1 MINKWVSKRR
11 RILVVLVIAIIVM
24 GFVGVLMNI
33 RLKSLLRTYMERQV
47 TEQART
53 LADLSSEQFELEIHN
68 LENIARNIMEDENE
82 AESIL
87 NLVADDNENIS
98 MGILRL
104 DGTTLVGYSLSFSDF
119 NGIQKS
125 FRGHSAVS
133 YKKGLGALFTT
144 PIYDGEN
151 VKYVLYKLYGDSVLG
166 DKFGVSCYN
175 GQGLASIMDQ
185 NEQMVIPFSNPQF
198 SAEEFINSSAVQTA
212 MPELWEKMNIDT
224 AASVYYEDKDG
235 GHFLFVSEI
244 SQLGLY
250 LTGMVPVDVVAAGIT
265 TISALILWVFGLL
278 IVMFAVGMVY
288 LLSAEE
294 KVRESDA
301 LREAKNM
308 AEQANHAKSDFLAN
322 MSHEI
327 RTPINAI
334 MGMNE
339 MVLRESKD
347 EAILEYASNIQS
359 ASRTLLSLINDILD
373 FSKIEAGRM
382 EIIPVPYKTAGFLND
397 VVNMIEIKAKQ
408 KQLDFL
414 VEIDPA
420 LPSVLEGDEVRNRQ
434 IIINILNNAVKY
446 TKEGMVKFLVKGIR
460 TDNDFLLMMQVK
472 DSGIGIKEEDLNKL
486 FDSFQRLD
494 LEQNR
499 NIEGT
504 GLGLAITHNLVE
516 QMHGRMEVSSEYGK
530 GSVFTIYLTQ
540 EIIDSSP
547 MGDFRQKSEESA
559 KQTADSSQSFTASDA
574 KVLVVDDNKM
584 NLMVVKALLKN
595 TGIQITT
602 CMSGAECLELTREE
616 YFDVILLDH
625 MMPEMDGVETL
636 SRLKQSENPCKN
648 VPAIALTANAIVGAR
663 EEYLKAGFA
672 DYLSKPIEG
681 SQLEIMLLKY
691 IPQDKIHYE
700 HPENESN
707 RKQPTANEPTAQSY
721 INKALGLQYCSGS
734 KEFYAE
740 VLALYCSSCEDEIA
754 KMQNALKAED
764 WKKYTVY
771 VHGLKSTSMNIGAEQ
786 LSTAAKELE
795 FAGKSITESDN
806 GREGKTYIREHHE
819 AVMELYRATV
829 LEGEIILK
837 ENIR

>member
-104 DGTTLVGYSLSFSDF
+104 DGTTLVGNSLSFSDF

-250 LTGMVPVDVVAAGIT
+250 LTGMAPVDVVAAGIT

-460 TDNDFLLMMQVK
+460 TDNGFLLMMQVK

-707 RKQPTANEPTAQSY
+707 RKQPTANEPTAKSY

-734 KEFYAE
+734 TEFYAE
-740 VLALYCSSCEDEIA
+740 VLALYCSSCEDEIT
-754 KMQNALKAED
+754 KMQNALEAED

-819 AVMELYRATV
+819 AVMELYRATL
-829 LEGEIILK
+829 LEGEKLLK
-837 ENIR
+837 EMR

>member
-87 NLVADDNENIS
+87 NMVADDNENIS

-185 NEQMVIPFSNPQF
+185 NEQMVIPFSDPQF
-198 SAEEFINSSAVQTA
+198 SAKEFINSSAVQTA
-212 MPELWEKMNIDT
+212 LPILWEKMNIDT

-382 EIIPVPYKTAGFLND
+382 EIIPAPYKTAGFLND

-414 VEIDPA
+414 VEIDQA

-559 KQTADSSQSFTASDA
+559 KQAADSSQSFTAPDA

-806 GREGKTYIREHHE
+806 DREGKTYIREHHE

>member
-104 DGTTLVGYSLSFSDF
+104 DGTTLVGNSLSFSDF

-250 LTGMVPVDVVAAGIT
+250 LTGMAPADVVAAGIT

-460 TDNDFLLMMQVK
+460 TDNGFLLMMQVK

-602 CMSGAECLELTREE
+602 CMSGAECLELTR
-616 YFDVILLDH
+616 
-625 MMPEMDGVETL
+625 
-636 SRLKQSENPCKN
+636 
-648 VPAIALTANAIVGAR
+648 
-663 EEYLKAGFA
+663 
-672 DYLSKPIEG
+672 
-681 SQLEIMLLKY
+681 
-691 IPQDKIHYE
+691 
-700 HPENESN
+700 
-707 RKQPTANEPTAQSY
+707 
-721 INKALGLQYCSGS
+721 
-734 KEFYAE
+734 
-740 VLALYCSSCEDEIA
+740 
-754 KMQNALKAED
+754 
-764 WKKYTVY
+764 
-771 VHGLKSTSMNIGAEQ
+771 
-786 LSTAAKELE
+786 
-795 FAGKSITESDN
+795 
-806 GREGKTYIREHHE
+806 
-819 AVMELYRATV
+819 
-829 LEGEIILK
+829 
-837 ENIR
+837 

>member
-104 DGTTLVGYSLSFSDF
+104 DGTTLVGNSLSFSDF

-460 TDNDFLLMMQVK
+460 TDNGFLLMMQVK

-559 KQTADSSQSFTASDA
+559 KQAVDSSQSFTAPDA

-806 GREGKTYIREHHE
+806 GREGKTYIRDHHE

-829 LEGEIILK
+829 LEGEKILK
-837 ENIR
+837 EMR

>member
-104 DGTTLVGYSLSFSDF
+104 DGTTLVGNSLSFSDF

-185 NEQMVIPFSNPQF
+185 NEQMVIPFSDPQF

-212 MPELWEKMNIDT
+212 LPTLWEKMNIDT

-382 EIIPVPYKTAGFLND
+382 EIIPAPYKTAGFLND

-559 KQTADSSQSFTASDA
+559 KQAVDSSQSFTAPDA

-806 GREGKTYIREHHE
+806 DREGKTYIREHHE
-819 AVMELYRATV
+819 AVIELYRSTV
-829 LEGEIILK
+829 LEAEIILK

>member
-1 MINKWVSKRR
+1 MINKWISKRR

-33 RLKSLLRTYMERQV
+33 RLKSLLRTYMEKQV

-53 LADLSSEQFELEIHN
+53 LAELSSEQFELEIHN

-82 AESIL
+82 AAAIL

-104 DGTTLVGYSLSFSDF
+104 DGTTLVGYSLNFSDF

-125 FRGHSAVS
+125 FRGHSAVC

-151 VKYVLYKLYGDSVLG
+151 VKYVLYKLYGDSVLL
-166 DKFGVSCYN
+166 DKFGVSCYD
-175 GQGLASIMDQ
+175 GQGAAAIMDQ
-185 NEQMVIPFSNPQF
+185 SEQLVIPFPNSQF
-198 SAEEFINSSAVQTA
+198 SAEEFINSAAVQNA
-212 MPELWEKMNIDT
+212 LSELWEKMNIDT
-224 AASVYYEDKDG
+224 AASVYYEDKEG

-250 LTGMVPVDVVAAGIT
+250 LTGMVSLDVVAAGIT

-347 EAILEYASNIQS
+347 ETILEYAANIQS

-373 FSKIEAGRM
+373 FSKIEAGKM
-382 EIIPVPYKTAGFLND
+382 EIIPAPYETAGFFND
-397 VVNMIEIKAKQ
+397 VVNMIDIKAKQ
-408 KQLDFL
+408 KQLDFQ
-414 VEIDPA
+414 VEIDSA

-434 IIINILNNAVKY
+434 IIVNILNNAVKY

-460 TDNDFLLMMQVK
+460 TDNGFLLMMQVA

-486 FDSFQRLD
+486 FDGFQRLD

-516 QMHGRMEVSSEYGK
+516 QMNGRMEVSSEYGK
-530 GSVFTIYLTQ
+530 GSVFTIYLAQ
-540 EIIDSSP
+540 EIVDSSP
-547 MGDFRQKSEESA
+547 MGDFRQKSEANA
-559 KQTADSSQSFTASDA
+559 KQASDSRQSFTAPDA

-602 CMSGAECLELTREE
+602 CMSGAECLELAAKER
-616 YFDVILLDH
+616 FDVILLDH

-636 SRLKQSENPCKN
+636 SRLKQSENPCKS

-681 SQLEIMLLKY
+681 AQLEIMLLKY

-700 HPENESN
+700 HPGNESH
-707 RKQPTANEPTAQSY
+707 RKQLPEKEQNAQSY
-721 INKALGLQYCSGS
+721 INKDLGLQYCTGS
-734 KEFYAE
+734 TEFYAE
-740 VLALYCSSCEDEIA
+740 VLALYCSSCEDEIT
-754 KMQNALKAED
+754 KMQNALEAED

-771 VHGLKSTSMNIGAEQ
+771 VHGLKSTSMNIGAER

-806 GREGKTYIREHHE
+806 GEEGKTYIREHHD
-819 AVMELYRATV
+819 AVMELYRSTA
-829 LEGEIILK
+829 LEARIILK
-837 ENIR
+837 EIR